1 MTAIKSQNRQEKLD
15 WVITFAAL
23 GLIVL
28 ICVGFYI
35 YKHPNIIS
43 TPATPQKNI
52 EYTL

>member
-28 ICVGFYI
+28 ICVGYYI
-35 YKHPNIIS
+35 HTHPNIES
-43 TPATPQKNI
+43 TPATQETI